1 MKELVEMTDEELA
14 VSYMNGNNQAFDL
27 LLSRNQSKIFAYIL
41 LVFHNNEDIANDI
54 FQNIFVKIIIRLQH
68 RQYSPTGKFAAWC
81 MRIAH
86 NEMMDWF
93 RGQRS
98 NRFIDTLDDHNMNK
112 ILSSSMISSSRES
125 EVVNSQVLSDV
136 KRLMHALPAPQRE
149 VVYMRYYQNMSF
161 KEIAEATDVSINT
174 ALGRMRY
181 AIINM
186 RRLAQQHDVRLA
198 LE

>member
-1 MKELVEMTDEELA
+1 MKKLVEMTDEELA
-14 VSYMNGNNQAFDL
+14 VSYMDGNNQAFDIL
-27 LLSRNQSKIFAYIL
+27 LARNQSKIFAYIL
-41 LVFHNNEDIANDI
+41 IVFHNEDIANDI

-93 RGQRS
+93 RSQRTS
-98 NRFIDTLDDHNMNK
+98 RLIDPLDDNNMK
-112 ILSSSMISSSRES
+112 KAQPSAMISSSHES

-136 KRLMHALPAPQRE
+136 KRLMYALPASQRE

-186 RRLAQQHDVRLA
+186 RRLAQQHDMRLV

>member
-1 MKELVEMTDEELA
+1 MKKLVEMTDEELA

-41 LVFHNNEDIANDI
+41 LVFHNEDIANDI

-93 RGQRS
+93 RGQRTS
-98 NRFIDTLDDHNMNK
+98 RLIDPLDDCHMSK
-112 ILSSSMISSSRES
+112 VLSSSMISSSRES

-136 KRLMHALPAPQRE
+136 KRLMYALPAPQRE

>member
-1 MKELVEMTDEELA
+1 MKKLVEMTDEELA

-41 LVFHNNEDIANDI
+41 LVFHNEDIANDI

-98 NRFIDTLDDHNMNK
+98 NRFIDTLDDNNMSK
-112 ILSSSMISSSRES
+112 VLSSSMISSSRES

-136 KRLMHALPAPQRE
+136 KRLMYALPAPQRE